1 LRDVNPNSKTK
12 KQQFWF
18 VPQTW
23 IVLPPQ
29 KKRFKPS
36 TLLGFCVAARN
47 WVGLKLRGE
56 DEEIEAPVLLKTWDF
71 GGQREYYDTWIGK
84 F

>member
-1 LRDVNPNSKTK
+1 MP
-12 KQQFWF
+12 
-18 VPQTW
+18 PTW

-29 KKRFKPS
+29 EKTAQTIHFA
-36 TLLGFCVAARN
+36 GFFCVATQS

>member
-1 LRDVNPNSKTK
+1 METRTYKTK
-12 KQQFWF
+12 TT
-18 VPQTW
+18 VLISGPDLAGG
-23 IVLPPQ
+23 LPPQ
-29 KKRFKPS
+29 KNGSNHPRCWFF
-36 TLLGFCVAARN
+36 FCVATRN

>member
-1 LRDVNPNSKTK
+1 MA
-12 KQQFWF
+12 
-18 VPQTW
+18 QTW
-23 IVLPPQ
+23 LGVCLR
-29 KKRFKPS
+29 KKMVQTIHVAGF
-36 TLLGFCVAARN
+36 FCVATRN